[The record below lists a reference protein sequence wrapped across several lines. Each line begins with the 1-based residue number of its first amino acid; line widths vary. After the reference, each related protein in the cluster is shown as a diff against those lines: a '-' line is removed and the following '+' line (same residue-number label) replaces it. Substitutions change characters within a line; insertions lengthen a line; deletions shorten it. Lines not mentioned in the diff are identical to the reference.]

1 MCTAKNYFRQVSAEK
16 EGEEGE
22 GPVKLP
28 VRWMALESLH
38 DGTFTE
44 KTDVVGIYSN
54 FIAFSEYGYRETVYF
69 LVYGISLILIETMCF
84 TCILCSNNTNNTCC
98 YTHM

>member
-1 MCTAKNYFRQVSAEK
+1 MCYRIDLNDVIKVADFGLTRDVYSKNYFRQVSAEK

-38 DGTFTE
+38 DGIFTE
-44 KTDVVGIYSN
+44 KTDVVRAHGT
-54 FIAFSEYGYRETVYF
+54 FIAFSEYGLEKQF
-69 LVYGISLILIETMCF
+69 ISW
-84 TCILCSNNTNNTCC
+84 CI
-98 YTHM
+98 